1 MAKAS
6 DTLKIIEKMNRTD
19 PELQEMVAESA
30 INAEVALERQNL
42 PNVHSQLSLT
52 DLTNLTNSCYEQE
65 SVQEEFAMLFL
76 KTLIQTF
83 CLLKIV
89 VS

>member
-6 DTLKIIEKMNRTD
+6 DTLKIIEKMNRTA

-52 DLTNLTNSCYEQE
+52 DLTNSCYEQE